1 MAKCGYTAV
10 TGGAV
15 ALTAATV
22 KSVLGIKGH
31 ANFGLEVKKFRV
43 AFDGVT
49 SSAVPVAVTLEYCTF
64 ATNSPGTASTSVTPA
79 QAYGRVTAVGATAG
93 KTWTTEPT
101 ALTVLDEWL
110 LDPNKGL
117 AIYDIP
123 LGDSPDSAV
132 AEGFVIRCNAPA
144 AVNVRSSIW
153 FERA

>member
-1 MAKCGYTAV
+1 MAKCGYTAS
-10 TGGAV
+10 TAGTV

-22 KSVLGIKGH
+22 KSILGIKGH

-49 SSAVPVAVTLEYCTF
+49 ASAVPVLVTLEYCTF

-79 QAYGRVTAVGATAG
+79 QAYGRVTAVGATAA

-117 AIYDIP
+117 VIYDFP
-123 LGDSPDSAV
+123 LGDTPDSAV

-144 AVNVRSSIW
+144 AVNVRSTIW